1 MSTAAASGAP
11 FRRVVV
17 SSMLG
22 TAIEWYD
29 FFLYGTAAA
38 LVFNRLFFPTLE
50 PLAGTMAAFASYAVG
65 FFARPLGGLVF
76 GHFGDRIGRK
86 SMLVTTLVMM
96 GVATFL
102 VGLLPTYDQVGL
114 WAPVMLVALRIVQ
127 GLAVGGEWGGAVL
140 MVAEHADHGRR
151 GFFVSWVQVGVP
163 VGLLLATGVF
173 SLFTYLPEASFLS
186 WGWRIPFL
194 IGIVLTALGFFIR
207 LKVMESPVFEQA
219 RRTDKSSEE
228 RRPPIIEVLRDHK
241 KNVLLS
247 MGARMAENAFFYIF
261 TVWVL
266 SYATQ
271 HLGLSRSLLLNGVL
285 IGSAVQLVA
294 IPWFGAL
301 SDRIGRKPVYLGGTL
316 FLLAFAMPFFW
327 LVQTRSEPLVWLAI
341 VLGMVGHAALYGPQ
355 AAFFSELFGTRTR
368 YTGASLGY
376 QLAAPFAGGL
386 APLIAAS
393 LLRWSDG
400 ETWPI
405 AAYLG
410 ILAVITIVSVLLAAE
425 TNRADLS
432 EEPAATRR

>member
-1 MSTAAASGAP
+1 MSIPSASPAS

-38 LVFNRLFFPTLE
+38 LVFNRLFFPTLD

-65 FFARPLGGLVF
+65 FFARPLGGIIF
-76 GHFGDRIGRK
+76 GHFGDRLGRK

-114 WAPVMLVALRIVQ
+114 WAPALLVGLRIVQ

-140 MVAEHADHGRR
+140 MVAEHAGPGRR

-173 SLFTYLPEASFLS
+173 ALFTHLPETSFLA

-194 IGIVLTALGFFIR
+194 VGIVLTGLGFFIR
-207 LKVMESPVFEQA
+207 LKVMESPVFAQA
-219 RRTDKSSEE
+219 RQAEKAPSL
-228 RRPPIIEVLRDHK
+228 PIVEVLRAHK

-271 HLGLSRSLLLNGVL
+271 HLGLPRSSLLNGVL
-285 IGSAVQLVA
+285 IGSAVQLVT
-294 IPWFGAL
+294 IPLFGAL
-301 SDRIGRKPVYLGGTL
+301 SDRVGRKPVYLGGTV
-316 FLLAFAMPFFW
+316 FLLALVMPFFW
-327 LVQTRSEPLVWLAI
+327 LVGTRSEPLVWLAI
-341 VLGMVGHAALYGPQ
+341 VLGMVGHSALYGPQ

-386 APLIAAS
+386 APLIAS
-393 LLRWSDG
+393 GLLRWSDG
-400 ETWPI
+400 ATWPI
-405 AAYLG
+405 AVYLAG
-410 ILAVITIVSVLLAAE
+410 LALITIISVVLAAE

-432 EEPAATRR
+432 AEPADHLR